1 MAETLVQAQK
11 KTGRDAQL
19 ITVID
24 SDLRSRPLSTPLHT
38 LAAGLDHFVIKQPGF
53 DAPISLLR
61 DQLGKTLQ
69 SHTADS
75 EILHLH
81 GYNGILRLEHLVSL
95 SLGKRVIWTLHD
107 MNPFTGT
114 CHYSLGCSGFTD
126 SCSSCPAVKTV
137 FRPAV
142 EKSLDKKIKSV
153 AQIKDLTVVAPSQ
166 WLATQAKGSAVF
178 ADHPVAVI
186 PNPLTGSPPALE
198 PRVASDPP
206 PAPPGLRV
214 CVIAKNLS
222 DPVKNVGVA
231 VGAFRAFRASH
242 PEASL
247 RLIGAGGAQF
257 EGPGI
262 TLLGPLDNRQVQQE
276 LAQSD
281 VVVVSS
287 LAENSPLVIIE
298 AASQGCQALVSDVGG
313 MPDIIASLRHG
324 AVFRDTQDLTGQLAA
339 VATTARGTRDT
350 QRKVLVARAHELY
363 SAGAVVAQYDKQ
375 YG

>member
-19 ITVID
+19 VSVID
-24 SDLRSRPLSTPLHT
+24 SDLRSQPLSAPLHT
-38 LAAGLDHFVIKQPGF
+38 LAAGLDHFVIKQHGF

-61 DQLGKTLQ
+61 DQLGHTLH

-81 GYNGILRLEHLVSL
+81 GYNGALRLEDLVSL
-95 SLGKRVIWTLHD
+95 SRGKRVIWTLHD

-126 SCSSCPAVKTV
+126 SCSSCPAVKAV
-137 FRPAV
+137 FRSAV

-153 AQIKDLTVVAPSQ
+153 AEIKDLTVVAPSQ
-166 WLATQAKGSAVF
+166 WLATQARDSAVF
-178 ADHPVAVI
+178 QNHPVTVI
-186 PNPLTGSPPALE
+186 PNPLTGNHPVLE
-198 PRVASDPP
+198 PRVASQPP
-206 PAPPGLRV
+206 PALPGLRV
-214 CVIAKNLS
+214 CVIAQNLS

-231 VGAFRAFRASH
+231 VGAFRAFHASH

-247 RLIGAGGAQF
+247 RLIGAGGVQF

-262 TLLGPLDNRQVQQE
+262 ELLGPLDNHRVQQE

-287 LAENSPLVIIE
+287 LAENAPLVIIE

-324 AVFRDTQDLTGQLAA
+324 AVFHNTQDLTAQLAA
-339 VATTARGTRDT
+339 VAKKTRGTRDT
-350 QRKVLVARAHELY
+350 HRKALVARAHALY
-363 SAGAVVAQYDKQ
+363 SAEAVVAQYDKQ